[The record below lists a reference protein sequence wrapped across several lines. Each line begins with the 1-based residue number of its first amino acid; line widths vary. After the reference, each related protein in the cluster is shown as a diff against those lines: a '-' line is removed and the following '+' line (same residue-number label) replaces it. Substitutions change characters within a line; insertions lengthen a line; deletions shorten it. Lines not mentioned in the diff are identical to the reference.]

1 MDNNLKKLIEYGEN
15 YKKLKQLEKINII
28 VKDDYDIIQEKMEL
42 KEVVKCIIY

>member
-1 MDNNLKKLIEYGEN
+1 MNNLEKIILHGEN

-42 KEVVKCIIY
+42 KEVVKCITY